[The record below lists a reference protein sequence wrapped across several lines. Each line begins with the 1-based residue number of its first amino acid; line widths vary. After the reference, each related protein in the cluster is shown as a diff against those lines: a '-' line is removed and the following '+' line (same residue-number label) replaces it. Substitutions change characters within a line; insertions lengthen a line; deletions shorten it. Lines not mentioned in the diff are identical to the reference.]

1 MLGKR
6 VLAGFLT
13 VVMVV
18 SSSKCYTVD
27 AFAKDLGVET
37 AEAVSE
43 PEGQAEKTV
52 AEDTAVEP
60 ESVKDEEPEKNEMEN
75 GKEGE
80 APETGEESAATE
92 EKRTESEI
100 EQGDESA
107 REDGSVQAG
116 EGAQEPEEEAGIGAD
131 EPEMT
136 PENSGTDIAD
146 EQNAE
151 KSSSVSWNIDAD
163 GKLTVKGT
171 GEFAEPSGDNGNS
184 KAPWLS
190 QADTIKSAEI
200 DLTGTIDASYMFSG
214 CSNLRSL
221 DLSKFDTSQV
231 TNMSDMFSGCSSLA
245 VIYTPCNNAAEILL
259 PKGADSDMWYQCDG
273 TEITVIPEGLSYSIV
288 IMKNQV
294 PAVPAVAAEKT
305 KTIYDCGDT
314 LNIDD
319 LKVYYYDEKGAVRK
333 VAEGYAT
340 NADTIDMDTAGR
352 KLLEITYDGMTAEVE
367 ITVGNDTAAFTG
379 DGKNRSA
386 SGGLQAAYHTQ
397 DEIRAFLVNSPATP
411 VDETTY
417 AEEPSVTAPYRA
429 GALSDETLESAL
441 GLLNQIRYIAGVSY
455 DVELS
460 DEYNKAAQAASVVNA
475 ANGSLSHYPAQP
487 SGMDEDLYKLGYGGA
502 ACSNLGIDP
511 TVNMSLMG
519 YMSDSDRSN
528 IGKVGHR
535 RWLLQP
541 HMKST
546 GFGMA
551 GRYTATYVQDANGS
565 SENIWRVA
573 WPAQNMP
580 VDYFNTVD
588 SDAWSVLIDGLVE
601 ESEIQVTLTR
611 KSDGTVWNFSSDK
624 ADGYF
629 KVDNSY
635 DGNPC
640 PGCVIFRP
648 NNIEAYNDGDTFEV
662 EITKSGEAYMNY
674 SVHFFDQRTP
684 VSISGITMDNKV
696 YDGESSPYTGTP
708 VVVDASGNI
717 YKEDVKLLYEGV
729 GENSYYK
736 SYEAPTEVGTYKLSF
751 GDADSYKYKLEDE
764 DAYTFRIEPRE
775 VTITAGSA
783 EIAVGGTLPSV
794 WDIDVTIEGLI
805 EGDDAGVGAVMRK
818 YSENNIS
825 TDTEGSYD
833 IIPYRSTETPLKNYR
848 VKYVNGTLSVVR
860 KGTVNQISWE
870 IDDDWKLT
878 IKGTGEYQEEES
890 LGCAN
895 VAPPW
900 QSRLVQSAE
909 VDISGII
916 NLASMFWGCHSLKS
930 VDLSKLDTS
939 RVQNMGAMFM
949 GCSQLERLDLRNFD
963 TSQVISM
970 QWMFRGC
977 SGLRSL
983 DVSGF
988 DTSNVQYMAGMF
1000 ESCSG
1005 LWDLDLS
1012 SFDISKAKSLE
1023 KMFYYCSG
1031 LRDLDLSSF
1040 DTSNIRNMNSMF
1052 YYCSNLNDL
1061 IVSGFDTSEVTN
1073 MGSMFYGCRG
1083 LNSLGLGSFDMSKVT
1098 DANDMFYNCA
1108 GLSYLDAPSNCP
1120 AGITLPGGEGEQWY
1134 DENGTPYAELPAGLA
1149 ASVDLYKNGYP
1160 GDGTGN
1166 AKKVLR
1172 ISGVSI
1178 EDKIYDG
1185 KPISY
1190 SGQAVAET
1198 MSGSAVSDV
1207 AISYLYS
1214 GTLANGRYYEETAQA
1229 PKQAGYYRLSVEVA
1243 DNDRYTGQKVYRFTI
1258 RQKEITIEAP
1268 SLSVKAGRPAPALT
1282 GLTCEVRGML
1292 DGDTLTKQPQLKY
1305 NSENINTDA
1314 EGSYEIIPYDAN
1326 AGMNYKILYKNGIL
1340 TIVSSVDKTYTVTFD
1355 GTGRDDIAEGTP
1367 GEAEE
1372 GTAYTFTL
1380 VKLEGFTYTVTATM
1394 GGEPVTLGNDE
1405 SGAVYTVPSVSA
1417 DLVITVNKTA
1427 GQSPEQP
1434 SEPEKKIYTV
1444 TFNGTGREDI
1454 GRETVYEVKEGA
1466 DYTFQLVKAEGW
1478 TYTVAARMGG
1488 RTITP
1493 IADESGAV
1501 YTIPSVK
1508 ADLVITV
1515 NKTADKS
1522 PEQPEQPEQPGDET
1536 GLKIRLA
1543 DENDRKTAYTGTAV
1557 KPEIKVS
1564 YNGRRLILGS
1574 DYTVKYVNNVKVG
1587 TAKIAVT
1594 GKGSFGRTN
1603 SETNFEIAPRDI
1615 ADAALCGAAKDRNGE
1630 ETLTLADGSKLAPVL
1645 YFNNIKLTS
1654 KDYVIK
1660 DAGGREI
1667 AGRKLGNADH
1677 NTTVTIEGK
1686 SGGNFTGSRTVTLHV
1701 VDKKSLTRFAVTV
1714 DKMKLGTLTYDGGRH
1729 YIHEIDGALTVTAKD
1744 AAKTDMVY
1752 GRDYD
1757 IVYPSDLISA
1767 GTKKF
1772 TVVGMGAYT
1781 GSISKSYTIMPVK
1794 DGAFRVSF
1802 DGVSAADN
1810 KIRVPFTFTGAG
1822 VTFNSRLA
1830 VMDHAGVV
1838 LTEGRD
1844 YKLSYRGN
1852 KKVGQNAE
1860 CVITF
1865 LGNYKGH
1872 AKQTVSF
1879 EIEKADLGET
1889 EVVIA
1894 DQAYKGKEGIY
1905 KSVPYVIEDKD
1916 KTNALVKASNYKV
1929 TYYTENPEDNA
1940 GAAQMKGKNKVGA
1953 GAIIWVKLE
1962 AKGNNYSGTKIVSYK
1977 VREAQDLS
1985 RARITFQ
1992 DAGGSTV
1999 NKISYTGSK
2008 ITSKQIKAVV
2018 NGAVVEGDVPDIEVV
2033 YVNNINKGRATVII
2047 KGKDTDGCRY
2057 AGCRT
2062 ATFSITARNL
2072 D

>member
-6 VLAGFLT
+6 VFAGMLT
-13 VVMVV
+13 AVMLV
-18 SSSKCYTVD
+18 SSSKFYTVST
-27 AFAKDLGVET
+27 FAKAPVVET
-37 AEAVSE
+37 MGEVSE
-43 PEGQAEKTV
+43 PEGQAEEAVT
-52 AEDTAVEP
+52 EDTAA
-60 ESVKDEEPEKNEMEN
+60 ESELVKQEEELKKDEIEN
-75 GKEGE
+75 SKKGE
-80 APETGEESAATE
+80 ASETGEESAVTE
-92 EKRTESEI
+92 EKETESEI
-100 EQGDESA
+100 KPADESA
-107 REDGSVQAG
+107 QEDESVQVGEDARKAEENAG
-116 EGAQEPEEEAGIGAD
+116 VEAD
-131 EPEMT
+131 DPEMT
-136 PENSGTDIAD
+136 LENSSTDIAD
-146 EQNAE
+146 KQNAD
-151 KSSSVSWNIDAD
+151 KSSHVSWDIDAD
-163 GKLTVKGT
+163 GKLTVIGN
-171 GEFAEPSGDNGNS
+171 GEFAEPSGDKGNS

-190 QADTIKSAEI
+190 QADSIKSAEI
-200 DLTGTIDASYMFSG
+200 DLTGTIDAGNMFSG
-214 CSNLRSL
+214 CGNLRNL

-231 TNMSDMFSGCSSLA
+231 TNTSGMFSGCSSLA
-245 VIYTPCNNAAEILL
+245 VIYTPCNNAAEIPL
-259 PKGADSDMWYQCDG
+259 PKGADSDMWYLCDG

-288 IMKNQV
+288 IMKNEI
-294 PAVPAVAAEKT
+294 PAVPAVAAAKT

-319 LKVYYYDEKGAVRK
+319 LKVYYYDEKGAVHK
-333 VAEGYAT
+333 VAEGYST
-340 NADTIDMDTAGR
+340 NADTIDMNTAGR
-352 KLLEITYDGMTAEVE
+352 KALEITYDGMTAEVE
-367 ITVGNDTAAFTG
+367 ITVGNDTAAFIG
-379 DGKNRSA
+379 VRKNRSA

-397 DEIRAFLVNSPATP
+397 DEIRAFLVNSTASPG
-411 VDETTY
+411 DETTY
-417 AEEPSVTAPYRA
+417 AEEPGVTAPYRA

-455 DVELS
+455 DVGLS
-460 DEYNKAAQAASVVNA
+460 DAYNKAAQAASVVNA
-475 ANGSLSHYPAQP
+475 ANDSLSHYPAKP
-487 SGMDEDLYKLGYGGA
+487 SGMDDDLYHLGCNGA
-502 ACSNLGIDP
+502 GQSNIAKCG
-511 TVNMSLMG
+511 TVNESLML
-519 YMSDSDRSN
+519 YMSDSDDSN
-528 IGKVGHR
+528 IDGLGHR
-535 RWLLQP
+535 RWLLYP
-541 HMKST
+541 LMKAA

-551 GRYTATYVQDANGS
+551 ESYTATYAHDANGS
-565 SENIWRVA
+565 SGDVQRVA

-580 VDYFNTVD
+580 VDYFNRYPYY
-588 SDAWSVLIDGLVE
+588 SDAWSVSLGEDVKK
-601 ESEIQVTLTR
+601 SEIQVTLTR
-611 KSDGTVWNFSSDK
+611 TNDGTVWKFSDGES
-624 ADGYF
+624 DGYF
-629 KVDNSY
+629 NVDEVALANY
-635 DGNPC
+635 GT

-648 NNIEAYNDGDTFEV
+648 KNVEAYNDGDTFDV
-662 EITKSGEAYMNY
+662 EITRNGEAYLNY
-674 SVHFFDQRTP
+674 SVHFFDQRMP
-684 VSISGITMDNKV
+684 VSISGITMEDKV

-708 VVVDASGNI
+708 VVKDASGHI

-729 GENSYYK
+729 DENSYYK
-736 SYEAPTEVGTYKLSF
+736 SYDAPTEVGTYKLSF

-783 EIAVGGTLPSV
+783 EIAVGGTLPSYSSDISI
-794 WDIDVTIEGLI
+794 DIDGLI
-805 EGDDAGVGAVMRK
+805 GEDKVGGVRWE
-818 YSENNIS
+818 YSEKNIS
-825 TDTEGSYD
+825 TDVEGRYE
-833 IIPYRSTETPLKNYR
+833 IIPRMVNETPLKNYSI
-848 VKYVNGTLSVVR
+848 KYVNGTLSVVR
-860 KGTVNQISWE
+860 HGTVNQISWE
-870 IDDDWKLT
+870 IDHDWKLT
-878 IKGTGEYQEEES
+878 IKGTGEYQKEEDLEY
-890 LGCAN
+890 AD

-909 VDISGII
+909 VDISGITS
-916 NLASMFWGCHSLKS
+916 LGSMFWGCHKLKS

-939 RVQNMGAMFM
+939 RVKNMGGMFT
-949 GCSQLERLDLRNFD
+949 GCNQLESLDLSGFD
-963 TSQVISM
+963 TSQVTSM
-970 QWMFRGC
+970 YWMFRGC
-977 SGLRSL
+977 SRLRSL

-988 DTSNVQYMAGMF
+988 DTSNVQYMEGIFA
-1000 ESCSG
+1000 ECSG
-1005 LWDLDLS
+1005 LWNLDLS
-1012 SFDISKAKSLE
+1012 SFNISKAKNLRE
-1023 KMFYYCSG
+1023 MFYYCSG
-1031 LRDLDLSSF
+1031 LRDLDLSGF
-1040 DTSNIRNMNSMF
+1040 DTSNIRNMHSMF

-1061 IVSGFDTSEVTN
+1061 NVSGFDTSEVTD
-1073 MGSMFYGCRG
+1073 MGKMFYGCRG
-1083 LNSLGLGSFDMSKVT
+1083 LKSLGLGSFDMSKVT
-1098 DANDMFYNCA
+1098 DANDMFYGCD

-1120 AGITLPGGEGEQWY
+1120 AGITLPGGESEQWY
-1134 DENGTPYAELPAGLA
+1134 DENGAAYAELPAGLA

-1160 GDGTGN
+1160 GDGTGKV
-1166 AKKVLR
+1166 KKVLR

-1185 KPISY
+1185 NPISY

-1207 AISYLYS
+1207 AIHYLYS
-1214 GTLANGRYYEETAQA
+1214 GTMENGKYYAETEQA

-1243 DNDRYTGQKVYRFTI
+1243 DNDRYTGQKEYRFTI

-1268 SLSVKAGRPAPALT
+1268 SLTVKAGRPAPALT
-1282 GLTCEVRGML
+1282 GLTCEVSGML

-1305 NSENINTDA
+1305 NSENINTA
-1314 EGSYEIIPYDAN
+1314 AGGSYEIIPYGAN
-1326 AGMNYKILYKNGIL
+1326 AGMNYEILYKNGIL
-1340 TIVSSVDKTYTVTFD
+1340 TIVSSAGSKTYTVTFD
-1355 GTGRDDIAEGTP
+1355 GTGREDIAEGTP

-1444 TFNGTGREDI
+1444 TFNGTGKEDVS
-1454 GRETVYEVKEGA
+1454 RETVYEVKEGA
-1466 DYTFQLVKAEGW
+1466 DYTFQLVKSEGW
-1478 TYTVAARMGG
+1478 TYTVAAVMGG
-1488 RTITP
+1488 ENITP
-1493 IADESGAV
+1493 ISDASGAV
-1501 YTIPSVK
+1501 YTIPDVR

-1515 NKTADKS
+1515 NKTANQS
-1522 PEQPEQPEQPGDET
+1522 PEQPGDET

-1543 DENDRKTAYTGTAV
+1543 DENDKKIVYTGTAV
-1557 KPEIKVS
+1557 RPEIRIS
-1564 YNGRRLILGS
+1564 YNGRQLTPGT

-1587 TAKIAVT
+1587 TAKIMVT

-1603 SETNFEIAPRDI
+1603 NKTNFEIVPRDI
-1615 ADAALCGAAKDRNGE
+1615 ADAVLCSAAKDKGGE
-1630 ETLTLADGSKLAPVL
+1630 ETLILADGSKLAPAL
-1645 YFNNIKLTS
+1645 YFNNIRLTN

-1660 DAGGREI
+1660 DADGRNI
-1667 AGRKLGNADH
+1667 MGRKLGNADN

-1686 SGGNFTGSRTVTLHV
+1686 SGGNFTGSRMVTLNI
-1701 VDKKSLTRFAVTV
+1701 VDKKNLIRFAVTV
-1714 DKMKLGTLTYDGGRH
+1714 DKTKLNTLTYDGGRH

-1744 AAKTDMVY
+1744 AAGTNMVY

-1757 IVYPSDLISA
+1757 IVYPSDLINA
-1767 GTKKF
+1767 GTKNF

-1781 GSISKSYTIMPVK
+1781 GNIRKSYTIMPVK
-1794 DGAFRVSF
+1794 DEAFCVSF
-1802 DGVSAADN
+1802 DGVSVADN

-1822 VTFNSRLA
+1822 VNFNSRLA
-1830 VMDHAGVV
+1830 VMDHTGAV

-1852 KKVGQNAE
+1852 KKAGQNAE

-1872 AKQTVSF
+1872 AKRAISF
-1879 EIEKADLGET
+1879 EIEKADIGEM

-1905 KSVPYVIEDKD
+1905 KSVPYIIEDKD

-1953 GAIIWVKLE
+1953 GAVVWVKLE

-1999 NKISYTGSK
+1999 KKISYTGSR
-2008 ITSKQIKAVV
+2008 ITGKQIKAVV
-2018 NGAVVEGDVPDIEVV
+2018 DGVAVDNDAIDIEAV
-2033 YVNNINKGRATVII
+2033 YVNNVNKGRATVII
-2047 KGKDTDGCRY
+2047 KGKDMDGCRY